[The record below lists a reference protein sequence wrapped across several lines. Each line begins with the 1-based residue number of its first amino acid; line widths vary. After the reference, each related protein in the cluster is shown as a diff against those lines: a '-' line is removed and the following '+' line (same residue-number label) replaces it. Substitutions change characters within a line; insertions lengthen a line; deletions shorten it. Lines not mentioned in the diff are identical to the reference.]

1 MDLNQYVAQSS
12 QAELAKLLGIAP
24 SFVNQWVSGK
34 RPIPITICVEIEQKT
49 NGKVTRKELRP
60 YDWKAIWP
68 ELADDCKHEEMTG
81 NTCDVCG
88 ETMPDFVG
96 P

>member
-1 MDLNQYVAQSS
+1 MSASAVSQVVNDGRRVPPGWYRVIVKLSKGEVSFDDLV
-12 QAELAKLLGIAP
+12 P
-24 SFVNQWVSGK
+24 
-34 RPIPITICVEIEQKT
+34 KT
-49 NGKVTRKELRP
+49 
-60 YDWKAIWP
+60 IWP